1 MLICNFKRHSSLY
14 SVWLTVKGEK
24 LGRMKQYR
32 TDEIRNIAI
41 IAHSGAGKTSLVEAM
56 LYNGGA
62 IERMGAVDSGN
73 SVADYAADEIERRTT
88 LNCSVCIAE
97 WEGHKLNLIDTPGA
111 EDFYGDLHSVLR
123 VVDAVIVVVDATTGV
138 EGGTE
143 KVWEVAD
150 KYELPRLIFINKMD
164 KESADF
170 ENALASVEEILE
182 TRAVPIQLP
191 IGQEDQFAGV
201 VDVIQMAAYLE
212 PDGNKRAAKAEIP
225 AELEAEAEETREALV
240 EVAAE
245 SDDAL
250 IEKFFEGELT
260 DEEIQNGVQIGILQ
274 NQFTP
279 VLCGAAL
286 NNVGV
291 QQLMDTLV
299 TGCPSPVDVGPVASV
314 EDEEETRQPSSEAP
328 MAAVVFKSIADPFAG
343 QLSFF
348 RVYSGILKGD
358 TQVSNSTRGEVE
370 RLGKTVFMNGKDP
383 ISTPQVEAGDIGAIT
398 KLSATQ
404 TGDTLCDRD
413 AQIQLAGIEFPNSV
427 ISYAIRPTREGDDEK
442 LMTSLTRMSEE
453 DPAFRIERNDVTK
466 QLLVSGLGD
475 LHLTINRERMK
486 DKFGVETEVAPPKVP
501 YRETI
506 RRNVQ
511 SINGRHK
518 RQSGGRGQFGDV
530 WINIG
535 PLQRGEGFEFV
546 NNIVGGSIPR
556 NYIPAVEKGI
566 RERMDRGL
574 LAGYPVVDIQIDLYD
589 GKYHPVDSSDMA
601 FQIAGSMAFAAAAEQ
616 ANPGLLEPVMNVAIT
631 VPEQF
636 MGSIIGDL
644 NGRRG
649 QVMGVEQIGRK
660 QVIQANVPLSEMLRY
675 SIDLKSMTSAR
686 GNFTMEFSHYE
697 VAPDDVAQKVI
708 AETKQEEEE

>member
-1 MLICNFKRHSSLY
+1 
-14 SVWLTVKGEK
+14 
-24 LGRMKQYR
+24 MKQYR

-62 IERMGAVDSGN
+62 IERMGAVDGGTSA
-73 SVADYAADEIERRTT
+73 ADYAADEIARKTT

-111 EDFYGDLHSVLR
+111 EDFYGDLYSVLR
-123 VVDAVIVVVDATTGV
+123 IADAVIVVVDATTGV

-143 KVWEVAD
+143 KVWEIAD
-150 KYELPRLIFINKMD
+150 IYQLPRLILINKMD
-164 KESADF
+164 KENANF
-170 ENALASVEEILE
+170 ENALASIEEILE

-191 IGQEDQFAGV
+191 IGKEDNFAGV
-201 VDVIQMAAYLE
+201 VDVIQMAAYLQ
-212 PDGNKRAAKAEIP
+212 PDGNKRASKAEIP
-225 AELEAEAEETREALV
+225 SELEAQAEETREALV

-245 SDDAL
+245 SDDEL

-260 DEEIQNGVQIGILQ
+260 EEEIQNGLKLGISE

-286 NNVGV
+286 SNVGV
-291 QQLMDTLV
+291 QQLMDMLV
-299 TGCPSPVDVGPVASV
+299 SGCPSPVDVGAVKSTA
-314 EDEEETRQPSSEAP
+314 DEAETREPSPDAP
-328 MAAVVFKSIADPFAG
+328 MSAVVFKSIADPFAG

-348 RVYSGILKGD
+348 RVYSGTLRAD
-358 TQVSNSTRGEVE
+358 TQVSNSTRGQVE
-370 RLGKTVFMNGKDP
+370 RLGKTTFMNGKNP
-383 ISTPQVEAGDIGAIT
+383 ISTPHVEAGDIGALT
-398 KLSATQ
+398 KLAETH

-413 AQIQLAGIEFPNSV
+413 ASIKLTGVDFPNSV
-427 ISYAIRPTREGDDEK
+427 LSYAIRPTREGDDEK

-475 LHLTINRERMK
+475 LHITVNRERMA
-486 DKFGVETEVAPPKVP
+486 DKFGVETEVSPPKIA

-511 SINGRHK
+511 KVQGRHK

-530 WINIG
+530 WINIA

-574 LAGYPVVDIQIDLYD
+574 IAGFPVVDVQIDLYD
-589 GKYHPVDSSDMA
+589 GKHHPVDSSDMA
-601 FQIAGSMAFAAAAEQ
+601 FQIAGSLAFSAASEQ
-616 ANPGLLEPVMNVAIT
+616 ADPGLLEPIMNVTIT

-636 MGSIIGDL
+636 MGNIIGDL

-649 QVMGVEQIGRK
+649 QVMGVEQIGKK
-660 QVIQANVPLSEMLRY
+660 QVIQANIPHSEMLRY
-675 SIDLKSMTSAR
+675 SADLKSMTSAR
-686 GNFTMEFSHYE
+686 GTFIMEFSHYE
-697 VAPDDVAQKVI
+697 IAPDDVMQKVV
-708 AETKQEEEE
+708 AAAKQEEEES

>member
-1 MLICNFKRHSSLY
+1 MLRFNFKRHSSLY
-14 SVWLTVKGEK
+14 SVWLIVKGEN

-56 LYNGGA
+56 LFNGGA
-62 IERMGAVDSGN
+62 IERMGTVDSGN

-150 KYELPRLIFINKMD
+150 KYELPRLVFINKMD
-164 KESADF
+164 KENANF
-170 ENALASVEEILE
+170 EDALASVEEILE

-245 SDDAL
+245 SDDEL

-260 DEEIQNGVQIGILQ
+260 DEEIQNGLQLGILQ

-286 NNVGV
+286 SNVGV
-291 QQLMDTLV
+291 QQLMDVLV

-314 EDEEETRQPSSEAP
+314 EDEAETRDPSSEAP
-328 MAAVVFKSIADPFAG
+328 MSALVFKSIADPFAG

-358 TQVSNSTRGEVE
+358 TQVSNSTRGQVE
-370 RLGKTVFMNGKDP
+370 RLGKTVFMNGKDAM
-383 ISTPQVEAGDIGAIT
+383 STPQVEAGDIGAIT
-398 KLSATQ
+398 KLAATQ

-413 AQIQLAGIEFPNSV
+413 AQIQLAGVEFPNSV

-486 DKFGVETEVAPPKVP
+486 DKFGVETAVSPPKVP

-589 GKYHPVDSSDMA
+589 GKHHPVDSSDMA

-616 ANPGLLEPVMNVAIT
+616 ANPGLLEPIMNVEIT

-708 AETKQEEEE
+708 AESKAEAEE

>member
-1 MLICNFKRHSSLY
+1 
-14 SVWLTVKGEK
+14 
-24 LGRMKQYR
+24 MKQYR

-164 KESADF
+164 KENADF
-170 ENALASVEEILE
+170 ENALASVEEVLE

-245 SDDAL
+245 SDDEL

-260 DEEIQNGVQIGILQ
+260 DEEIQNGLQLGILQ

-314 EDEEETRQPSSEAP
+314 EDEEEARQPSSEAP

-413 AQIQLAGIEFPNSV
+413 AQIQLAGVEFPNSV

-475 LHLTINRERMK
+475 LHLTVNRERMK

-616 ANPGLLEPVMNVAIT
+616 ANPGLLEPIMNVAIT

>member
-1 MLICNFKRHSSLY
+1 
-14 SVWLTVKGEK
+14 
-24 LGRMKQYR
+24 MKQYR
-32 TDEIRNIAI
+32 TDQIRNIAI

-73 SVADYAADEIERRTT
+73 SVADYAADEIERKTT

-97 WEGHKLNLIDTPGA
+97 WEEHKLNLIDTPGA

-123 VVDAVIVVVDATTGV
+123 VVDAVVVVVDATTGV

-164 KESADF
+164 KENASF
-170 ENALASVEEILE
+170 ENALASVEDILE

-191 IGQEDQFAGV
+191 IGEEDQFSGV
-201 VDVIQMAAYLE
+201 VDVIQMAAYLQ
-212 PDGNKRAAKAEIP
+212 PDGSKRAAKAEIP
-225 AELEAEAEETREALV
+225 ADLETQVEETREALV

-245 SDDAL
+245 SDDEL
-250 IEKFFEGELT
+250 IEKFFEGELS
-260 DEEIQNGVQIGILQ
+260 DEEIQNGLQLGIFE

-286 NNVGV
+286 NNIGV
-291 QQLMDTLV
+291 QQLMDTLL
-299 TGCPSPVDVGPVASV
+299 TGCPSPVDVGAVTAA
-314 EDEEETRQPSSEAP
+314 ENEEESREPSTDAS
-328 MAAVVFKSIADPFAG
+328 MSAVVFKTIADPFSG

-348 RVYSGILKGD
+348 RVYSGILEGD
-358 TQVSNSTRGEVE
+358 SQVSNSTRGQIE
-370 RLGKTVFMNGKDP
+370 RLGKTAFMNGKDA
-383 ISTPQVEAGDIGAIT
+383 ISTPQVEAGDIGALT
-398 KLSATQ
+398 KLAVTQ
-404 TGDTLCDRD
+404 TGDTLCNRD
-413 AQIQLAGIEFPNSV
+413 TPIQLPGIEFPNSV
-427 ISYAIRPTREGDDEK
+427 ISYAISPTREGDDEK

-453 DPAFRIERNDVTK
+453 DPVFRIERNEVTK

-475 LHLTINRERMK
+475 LHITVNRERMS
-486 DKFGVETEVAPPKVP
+486 DKFGVETDVSPPKVP

-506 RRNVQ
+506 RRSVRDVQ
-511 SINGRHK
+511 GRHK

-530 WINIG
+530 TINLA

-546 NNIVGGSIPR
+546 NNIVGGAIPR

-574 LAGYPVVDIQIDLYD
+574 LAGFPVVDIQIDLYD

-601 FQIAGSMAFAAAAEQ
+601 FQIAGSIAFAAAAEQ
-616 ANPGLLEPVMNVAIT
+616 ADACLLEPVMNVAIT

-636 MGSIIGDL
+636 MGNIIGDL

-660 QVIQANVPLSEMLRY
+660 QVIQANIPLSEMLRY

-686 GNFTMEFSHYE
+686 GNFTMEFSHYDIT
-697 VAPDDVAQKVI
+697 PDDVAQKVI
-708 AETKQEEEE
+708 AESKTEEEE

>member
-1 MLICNFKRHSSLY
+1 
-14 SVWLTVKGEK
+14 
-24 LGRMKQYR
+24 MKQYR

-56 LYNGGA
+56 LYNGGV
-62 IERMGAVDSGN
+62 IERMGAVDSGT
-73 SVADYAADEIERRTT
+73 SAADYAADEIERKTT

-111 EDFYGDLHSVLR
+111 EDFYGDLYSVLR
-123 VVDAVIVVVDATTGV
+123 IVDAVVVVVDATTGV

-150 KYELPRLIFINKMD
+150 KYGLPRLIFINKMD
-164 KESADF
+164 KENASF
-170 ENALASVEEILE
+170 ENALASIEDILE

-191 IGQEDQFAGV
+191 IGEEENFAGV
-201 VDVIQMAAYLE
+201 VDVIQMAAYLQ
-212 PDGNKRAAKAEIP
+212 PDGNKRASKAEIP
-225 AELEAEAEETREALV
+225 GELESQAEETREALV

-245 SDDAL
+245 SDDEL

-260 DEEIQNGVQIGILQ
+260 DEEIQNGLQLGISES
-274 NQFTP
+274 QFAP

-286 NNVGV
+286 SNTGV
-291 QQLMDTLV
+291 QQLMDILV
-299 TGCPSPVDVGPVASV
+299 NGCPSPVDVGAVKSA
-314 EDEEETRQPSSEAP
+314 ENEEETREPLSDAS
-328 MAAVVFKSIADPFAG
+328 MSAVVFKTIADPFSG

-348 RVYSGILKGD
+348 RVYSGTLQAD
-358 TQVSNSTRGEVE
+358 TQVSNSTRGQTE
-370 RLGKTVFMNGKDP
+370 RLGKTTFMNGKNA
-383 ISTPQVEAGDIGAIT
+383 ISTPQVEAGDIGALT
-398 KLSATQ
+398 KLAATQ

-413 AQIQLAGIEFPNSV
+413 ASIQLAGIDFPNSV
-427 ISYAIRPTREGDDEK
+427 LSYAIRPTREGDDEK
-442 LMTSLTRMSEE
+442 LMTALTRMSEE
-453 DPAFRIERNDVTK
+453 DPVFRIERNEVTK

-475 LHLTINRERMK
+475 QHITVNRERMA
-486 DKFGVETEVAPPKVP
+486 DKFGVETAVEPPKVP

-506 RRNVQ
+506 RRRVQ
-511 SINGRHK
+511 SVQGRHK
-518 RQSGGRGQFGDV
+518 KQSGGRGQFGDV
-530 WINIG
+530 SINMS
-535 PLQRGEGFEFV
+535 PLARGEGFEFV
-546 NNIVGGSIPR
+546 NNIVGGAIPR

-566 RERMDRGL
+566 RERMGRGL
-574 LAGYPVVDIQIDLYD
+574 LAGFPLVDIQIDLFD

-601 FQIAGSMAFAAAAEQ
+601 FQIAGSMAFATAVEQ
-616 ANPGLLEPVMNVAIT
+616 ADPGLLEPIMNVTIT

-636 MGSIIGDL
+636 MGNIIGDL

-649 QVMGVEQIGRK
+649 QVMGVEQLGRK
-660 QVIQANVPLSEMLRY
+660 QAIQANVPLAEMLRY

-708 AETKQEEEE
+708 AASKTEEEE

>member
-1 MLICNFKRHSSLY
+1 
-14 SVWLTVKGEK
+14 
-24 LGRMKQYR
+24 MKQYR

-164 KESADF
+164 KENADF
-170 ENALASVEEILE
+170 ENAFASVEEVLE

-245 SDDAL
+245 SDDEL

-260 DEEIQNGVQIGILQ
+260 DEEIQNGVQLGILQ

-314 EDEEETRQPSSEAP
+314 ADEEEARQPSSEAP

-413 AQIQLAGIEFPNSV
+413 AQIQLAGVEFPNSV

-475 LHLTINRERMK
+475 LHLTVNRERMK

>member
-1 MLICNFKRHSSLY
+1 
-14 SVWLTVKGEK
+14 
-24 LGRMKQYR
+24 MKQYR

-62 IERMGAVDSGN
+62 IERMGAVDSGT
-73 SVADYAADEIERRTT
+73 SAADYAADEITRKTT

-111 EDFYGDLHSVLR
+111 EDFYGDLYSVLR
-123 VVDAVIVVVDATTGV
+123 IADAVIVVVDATTGV

-143 KVWEVAD
+143 KVWEIAD
-150 KYELPRLIFINKMD
+150 IYQLPRLILINKMD
-164 KESADF
+164 KENANF
-170 ENALASVEEILE
+170 ENALASIEEILE

-191 IGQEDQFAGV
+191 IGKEDNFAGV
-201 VDVIQMAAYLE
+201 VDVIQMAAYLQ
-212 PDGNKRAAKAEIP
+212 PDGNKRASKAEIP
-225 AELEAEAEETREALV
+225 SELEAQAEETREALV

-245 SDDAL
+245 SDDEL

-260 DEEIQNGVQIGILQ
+260 EEEIQNGLKLGISE

-286 NNVGV
+286 SNVGV
-291 QQLMDTLV
+291 QQLMDMLIS
-299 TGCPSPVDVGPVASV
+299 GCPSPVDVGAVKSV
-314 EDEEETRQPSSEAP
+314 EDEEETREPSPDAP
-328 MAAVVFKSIADPFAG
+328 MSAVVFKSIADPFAG

-348 RVYSGILKGD
+348 RVYSGTLRAD
-358 TQVSNSTRGEVE
+358 TQVSNSTRGQVE
-370 RLGKTVFMNGKDP
+370 RLGKTTFMNGKNP
-383 ISTPQVEAGDIGAIT
+383 ISTPQVEAGDIGALT
-398 KLSATQ
+398 KLAETH

-413 AQIQLAGIEFPNSV
+413 ASIKLVGVDFPNSV
-427 ISYAIRPTREGDDEK
+427 LSYAIRPTREGDDEK

-475 LHLTINRERMK
+475 LHITVNRERMA
-486 DKFGVETEVAPPKVP
+486 DKFGVETEVSPPKIA

-511 SINGRHK
+511 KVQGRHK

-530 WINIG
+530 WINIA

-574 LAGYPVVDIQIDLYD
+574 IAGFPVVDVQIDLYD
-589 GKYHPVDSSDMA
+589 GKHHPVDSSDMA
-601 FQIAGSMAFAAAAEQ
+601 FQIAGSLAFSAASEQ
-616 ANPGLLEPVMNVAIT
+616 ADPGLLEPIMNVTIT

-636 MGSIIGDL
+636 MGNIIGDL

-649 QVMGVEQIGRK
+649 QVMGVEQIGKK
-660 QVIQANVPLSEMLRY
+660 QVIQANIPHSEMLRY
-675 SIDLKSMTSAR
+675 SADLKSMTSAR
-686 GNFTMEFSHYE
+686 GTFIMEFSHYE
-697 VAPDDVAQKVI
+697 IAPDDVMQKVV
-708 AETKQEEEE
+708 AAAKQEEEE

>member
-14 SVWLTVKGEK
+14 SVWLIVKGEK

-164 KESADF
+164 KESANF
-170 ENALASVEEILE
+170 EDALASVEDVLE

-260 DEEIQNGVQIGILQ
+260 DEEIQNGVQLGILQ

-413 AQIQLAGIEFPNSV
+413 AQIQLAGVEFPNSV

-486 DKFGVETEVAPPKVP
+486 NKFGVETEVAPPKVP

>member
-14 SVWLTVKGEK
+14 SVWLIVKGEK

-260 DEEIQNGVQIGILQ
+260 DEEIQNGVQLGILQ

-413 AQIQLAGIEFPNSV
+413 AQIQLAGVEFPNSV

-486 DKFGVETEVAPPKVP
+486 NKFGVETEVAPPKVP

>member
-1 MLICNFKRHSSLY
+1 
-14 SVWLTVKGEK
+14 
-24 LGRMKQYR
+24 MKQYR

-56 LYNGGA
+56 LYNGGV
-62 IERMGAVDSGN
+62 IERMGAVDSGT
-73 SVADYAADEIERRTT
+73 SAADYAADEIERKTT

-111 EDFYGDLHSVLR
+111 EDFYGDLYSVLR
-123 VVDAVIVVVDATTGV
+123 IVDAVVVVVDATTGV

-150 KYELPRLIFINKMD
+150 KYGLPRLIFINKMD
-164 KESADF
+164 KENASF
-170 ENALASVEEILE
+170 ENALASIEDILE

-191 IGQEDQFAGV
+191 IGEEENFAGV
-201 VDVIQMAAYLE
+201 VDVIQMAAYLQ

-225 AELEAEAEETREALV
+225 GELESQAEETREALV

-245 SDDAL
+245 SDDEL

-260 DEEIQNGVQIGILQ
+260 DEEIQNGLQLGISES
-274 NQFTP
+274 QFAP

-286 NNVGV
+286 SNTGV
-291 QQLMDTLV
+291 QQLMDILV
-299 TGCPSPVDVGPVASV
+299 NGCPSPVDVGAVKSA
-314 EDEEETRQPSSEAP
+314 ENEEETREPLSDAP
-328 MAAVVFKSIADPFAG
+328 MSAVVFKTIADPFSG

-348 RVYSGILKGD
+348 RVYSGTLQAD
-358 TQVSNSTRGEVE
+358 TQVSNSTRRQTE
-370 RLGKTVFMNGKDP
+370 RLGKTTFMNGKNA
-383 ISTPQVEAGDIGAIT
+383 ISTPHVEAGDIGALT
-398 KLSATQ
+398 KLAATQ

-413 AQIQLAGIEFPNSV
+413 ASIQLAGIDFPNSV
-427 ISYAIRPTREGDDEK
+427 LSYAIRPTREGDDEK
-442 LMTSLTRMSEE
+442 LMTALTRMSEE
-453 DPAFRIERNDVTK
+453 DPVFRIERNEVTK

-475 LHLTINRERMK
+475 QHITVNRERMA
-486 DKFGVETEVAPPKVP
+486 DKFGVETAVEPPKVP

-506 RRNVQ
+506 RRRVQ
-511 SINGRHK
+511 SVQGRHK
-518 RQSGGRGQFGDV
+518 KQSGGRGQFGDV
-530 WINIG
+530 SINMS
-535 PLQRGEGFEFV
+535 PLARGEGFEFV
-546 NNIVGGSIPR
+546 NNIVGGAIPR

-566 RERMDRGL
+566 RERMGRGL
-574 LAGYPVVDIQIDLYD
+574 LAGFPLVDIQIDLFD

-601 FQIAGSMAFAAAAEQ
+601 FQIAGSMAFATAVEQ
-616 ANPGLLEPVMNVAIT
+616 ADPGLLEPIMNVTIT

-636 MGSIIGDL
+636 MGNIIGDL

-649 QVMGVEQIGRK
+649 QVMGVEQMGRK
-660 QVIQANVPLSEMLRY
+660 QAIQANVPLAEMLRY

-708 AETKQEEEE
+708 AASKTEEEE

>member
-1 MLICNFKRHSSLY
+1 
-14 SVWLTVKGEK
+14 
-24 LGRMKQYR
+24 MKQYR

-182 TRAVPIQLP
+182 TRVVPIQLP

-260 DEEIQNGVQIGILQ
+260 DEEIQNGVQLGILQ

-413 AQIQLAGIEFPNSV
+413 AQIQLAGVEFPNSV

-486 DKFGVETEVAPPKVP
+486 NKFGVETEVAPPKVP

>member
-1 MLICNFKRHSSLY
+1 MRLPRFKG
-14 SVWLTVKGEK
+14 TET

-32 TDEIRNIAI
+32 TDQIRNIAI

-62 IERMGAVDSGN
+62 IERMGAVDSGI

-111 EDFYGDLHSVLR
+111 EDFYGDLYSVLR
-123 VVDAVIVVVDATTGV
+123 IVDAVIVVIDATIGV

-143 KVWEVAD
+143 KVWEVAE
-150 KYELPRLIFINKMD
+150 KYKLPRLIFINKMD
-164 KESADF
+164 KENASF
-170 ENALASVEEILE
+170 ENALASVEDILE

-191 IGQEDQFAGV
+191 IGKEEQFAGV

-212 PDGNKRAAKAEIP
+212 PDGSKRAAKAEIP
-225 AELEAEAEETREALV
+225 AELETEAEETREALV

-245 SDDAL
+245 SDDEL
-250 IEKFFEGELT
+250 IEKFFEGELS
-260 DEEIQNGVQIGILQ
+260 DEEIQNGLQLGILE

-291 QQLMDTLV
+291 QQLMDMLV
-299 TGCPSPVDVGPVASV
+299 IGCPSPVDVGPAKSV
-314 EDEEETRQPSSEAP
+314 ENEEETREPSSEAP
-328 MAAVVFKSIADPFAG
+328 MSAVVFKTIADPFAG

-348 RVYSGILKGD
+348 RVYSGTLRGD
-358 TQVSNSTRGEVE
+358 SQVSNSMRGQIE
-370 RLGKTVFMNGKDP
+370 RLGKTTFMNGKDP
-383 ISTPQVEAGDIGAIT
+383 ISTPQVEAGDIGALI
-398 KLSATQ
+398 KLAATQ

-413 AQIQLAGIEFPNSV
+413 APIQLPGIEFPHSV

-442 LMTSLTRMSEE
+442 LMSALTRMSEE
-453 DPAFRIERNDVTK
+453 DPVFRIERNDVTK
-466 QLLVSGLGD
+466 QLLISGLGD
-475 LHLTINRERMK
+475 LHMTVNRARMA
-486 DKFGVETEVAPPKVP
+486 DKFGVETDISPPKVP

-506 RRNVQ
+506 RRRVQ
-511 SINGRHK
+511 GVQGRHK
-518 RQSGGRGQFGDV
+518 KQSGGRGQFGDV
-530 WINIG
+530 TINLA
-535 PLQRGEGFEFV
+535 PLGRGEGFEFV

-556 NYIPAVEKGI
+556 NYVPAVEKGV
-566 RERMDRGL
+566 RGRMDRGL
-574 LAGYPVVDIQIDLYD
+574 LAGFPVVDIQIDLYD

-601 FQIAGSMAFAAAAEQ
+601 FQIAGSMAFATAIEQ
-616 ANPGLLEPVMNVAIT
+616 ADPALLEPIMNVFIT

-636 MGSIIGDL
+636 MGNIIGDL

-649 QVMGVEQIGRK
+649 QVMGVEQMGRK

-686 GNFTMEFSHYE
+686 GNFTMEFSHYD
-697 VAPDDVAQKVI
+697 VVPDDVAQKVV
-708 AETKQEEEE
+708 AATKQEAEE

>member
-1 MLICNFKRHSSLY
+1 
-14 SVWLTVKGEK
+14 
-24 LGRMKQYR
+24 MKQYR
-32 TDEIRNIAI
+32 TDQIRNIAI
-41 IAHSGAGKTSLVEAM
+41 IAHSEAGKTSLVEAM

-62 IERMGAVDSGN
+62 IERMGSVDDGN
-73 SVADYAADEIERRTT
+73 SVADYAADEIERKTT

-123 VVDAVIVVVDATTGV
+123 VVDAVVVVVDATTGV

-143 KVWEVAD
+143 KVWEIAN
-150 KYELPRLIFINKMD
+150 KYELPRLLFISKMD
-164 KESADF
+164 KENANF
-170 ENALASVEEILE
+170 ENALASIEDILE

-191 IGQEDQFAGV
+191 IGAEAQFAGV
-201 VDVIQMAAYLE
+201 VDVIQMAAYLQ
-212 PDGNKRAAKAEIP
+212 PDGSKRAAKSEIP
-225 AELEAEAEETREALV
+225 TDLETPAEEAREALV

-250 IEKFFEGELT
+250 IEKFFEGELS
-260 DEEIQNGVQIGILQ
+260 DEEIQNGLKLGIFEQ
-274 NQFTP
+274 QFTP
-279 VLCGAAL
+279 VLCGDAL
-286 NNVGV
+286 NNIGV

-299 TGCPSPVDVGPVASV
+299 TGCPSPVDAGAVTDV
-314 EDEEETRQPSSEAP
+314 ENGDTQRDPSPDAP
-328 MAAVVFKSIADPFAG
+328 MSAVVFKSIADPFAG

-348 RVYSGILKGD
+348 RVYSGTLQGD
-358 TQVSNSTRGEVE
+358 TQVSNATRGQVE
-370 RLGKTVFMNGKDP
+370 RLGKTAFMNGKN
-383 ISTPQVEAGDIGAIT
+383 STNTPQVEAGDIGALT
-398 KLSATQ
+398 KLAATQ

-413 AQIQLAGIEFPNSV
+413 APIQLPGIEFPNSN
-427 ISYAIRPTREGDDEK
+427 ISYAIHPTREGDDEK

-453 DPAFRIERNDVTK
+453 DPTFRIERNEITK
-466 QLLVSGLGD
+466 QLLISGLGD
-475 LHLTINRERMK
+475 LHINITRERMA
-486 DKFGVETEVAPPKVP
+486 DKFGVETQLSPPRVP

-506 RRNVQ
+506 RRSVRAVQ
-511 SINGRHK
+511 GRHK

-530 WINIG
+530 TINVA

-546 NNIVGGSIPR
+546 NNIVGGAIPR

-574 LAGYPVVDIQIDLYD
+574 LAGFPVVDIQIDLYD

-601 FQIAGSMAFAAAAEQ
+601 FQIAGSIAFAAAAED
-616 ANPGLLEPVMNVAIT
+616 ADACLLEPVMNVTIT

-636 MGSIIGDL
+636 MGNIIGDL

-649 QVMGVEQIGRK
+649 QVMGVEQIGKK
-660 QVIQANVPLSEMLRY
+660 QVIQAHIPLSETLRY

-686 GNFTMEFSHYE
+686 GTFTTEFSHYDI
-697 VAPDDVAQKVI
+697 APDEVAQKVI
-708 AETKQEEEE
+708 AEMKTEEDE

>member
-1 MLICNFKRHSSLY
+1 
-14 SVWLTVKGEK
+14 
-24 LGRMKQYR
+24 MKQYR

-56 LYNGGA
+56 LYNGGV
-62 IERMGAVDSGN
+62 IERMGAVDSGT
-73 SVADYAADEIERRTT
+73 SAADYAADEIERKTT

-111 EDFYGDLHSVLR
+111 EDFYGDLYSVLR
-123 VVDAVIVVVDATTGV
+123 IVDAVVVVVDATTGV

-150 KYELPRLIFINKMD
+150 KYGLPRLIFINKMD
-164 KESADF
+164 KENASF
-170 ENALASVEEILE
+170 ENALASIEDILE

-191 IGQEDQFAGV
+191 IGEEENFAGV
-201 VDVIQMAAYLE
+201 VDVIQMAAYLQ
-212 PDGNKRAAKAEIP
+212 PDGNKRASKAEIP
-225 AELEAEAEETREALV
+225 GELESQAEETREALV

-245 SDDAL
+245 SDDEL

-260 DEEIQNGVQIGILQ
+260 DEEIQNGLQLGISES
-274 NQFTP
+274 QFAP

-286 NNVGV
+286 SNTGV
-291 QQLMDTLV
+291 QQLMDILV
-299 TGCPSPVDVGPVASV
+299 NGCPSPVDVGAVKSA
-314 EDEEETRQPSSEAP
+314 ENEEETREPLSDAS
-328 MAAVVFKSIADPFAG
+328 MSAVVFKTIADPFSG

-348 RVYSGILKGD
+348 RVYSGTLQAD
-358 TQVSNSTRGEVE
+358 TQVSNSTRGQTE
-370 RLGKTVFMNGKDP
+370 RLGKTTFMNGKNA
-383 ISTPQVEAGDIGAIT
+383 ISTPQVEAGDIGALT
-398 KLSATQ
+398 KLAATQ

-413 AQIQLAGIEFPNSV
+413 ASIQLAGIDFPNSV
-427 ISYAIRPTREGDDEK
+427 LSYAIRPTREGDDEK
-442 LMTSLTRMSEE
+442 LMTALTRMSEE
-453 DPAFRIERNDVTK
+453 DPVFRIERNEVTK

-475 LHLTINRERMK
+475 QHITVNRERMA
-486 DKFGVETEVAPPKVP
+486 DKFGVETAVEPPKVP

-506 RRNVQ
+506 RRRVQ
-511 SINGRHK
+511 SVQGRHK
-518 RQSGGRGQFGDV
+518 KQSGGRGQFGDV
-530 WINIG
+530 SINMS
-535 PLQRGEGFEFV
+535 PLARGEGFEFV
-546 NNIVGGSIPR
+546 NNIVGGAIPR

-566 RERMDRGL
+566 RERMGRGL
-574 LAGYPVVDIQIDLYD
+574 LAGFPLVDIQIDLFD

-601 FQIAGSMAFAAAAEQ
+601 FQIAGSMAFATAVEQ
-616 ANPGLLEPVMNVAIT
+616 ADPGLLEPIMNVTIT

-636 MGSIIGDL
+636 MGNIIGDL

-649 QVMGVEQIGRK
+649 QVMGVEQMGRK
-660 QVIQANVPLSEMLRY
+660 QAIQANVPLAEMLRY

-708 AETKQEEEE
+708 AASKTEEEE

>member
-1 MLICNFKRHSSLY
+1 
-14 SVWLTVKGEK
+14 
-24 LGRMKQYR
+24 MKQYR
-32 TDEIRNIAI
+32 TDQIRNIGI

-73 SVADYAADEIERRTT
+73 SVADYAADEIERKTT

-111 EDFYGDLHSVLR
+111 EDFYGDLYSVLR
-123 VVDAVIVVVDATTGV
+123 IVDAVVVVVDATTGV

-143 KVWEVAD
+143 KVWEIAD
-150 KYELPRLIFINKMD
+150 NYGLPRLIFINKMD
-164 KESADF
+164 KESANF
-170 ENALASVEEILE
+170 ENVLASIEEILE
-182 TRAVPIQLP
+182 TRPVPIQLP
-191 IGQEDQFAGV
+191 IGQESQFSGV
-201 VDVIQMAAYLE
+201 VDIVQMAAHLQ
-212 PDGNKRAAKAEIP
+212 PDGSKRAAKSEIP
-225 AELEAEAEETREALV
+225 AELETQVEETREVLV

-245 SDDAL
+245 SDDEL
-250 IEKFFEGELT
+250 IEKFFEGELS
-260 DEEIQNGVQIGILQ
+260 DEEIQNGLQIGIFE
-274 NQFTP
+274 NQFVP
-279 VLCGAAL
+279 VLCGSAL
-286 NNVGV
+286 NNIGV
-291 QQLMDTLV
+291 QQLMDALLSCT
-299 TGCPSPVDVGPVASV
+299 PSPVEVGAAKSVAQ
-314 EDEEETRQPSSEAP
+314 EEEHREPSTDAP
-328 MAAVVFKSIADPFAG
+328 MSAVVFKTIADPFAG

-348 RVYSGILKGD
+348 RVYSGALQGD
-358 TQVSNSTRGEVE
+358 SQVSNSTRGQIE
-370 RLGKTVFMNGKDP
+370 RLGKTEFRNGKNA
-383 ISTPQVEAGDIGAIT
+383 ISTPQVDAGDIGALT
-398 KLSATQ
+398 KLSVTQ
-404 TGDTLCDRD
+404 TGDTLCATD
-413 AQIQLAGIEFPNSV
+413 AAIQLTGIEFPNSV

-453 DPAFRIERNDVTK
+453 DPVFRIERNEVTK

-475 LHLTINRERMK
+475 LHITVNRERMA
-486 DKFGVETEVAPPKVP
+486 DKFGVETEVSPPKVP

-506 RRNVQ
+506 RRRVQ
-511 SINGRHK
+511 SIQGRHK

-530 WINIG
+530 WINLA

-546 NNIVGGSIPR
+546 NNIVGGAIPR

-574 LAGYPVVDIQIDLYD
+574 IAGYPVVDIQIDLYD

-601 FQIAGSMAFAAAAEQ
+601 FQIAGSIAFAAAAEQ
-616 ANPGLLEPVMNVAIT
+616 ADPGLLEPVMNVAIT

-649 QVMGVEQIGRK
+649 QVMGVEQVGKK
-660 QVIQANVPLSEMLRY
+660 QVIQAHVPLSEMLRY

-686 GNFTMEFSHYE
+686 GNFTMEFAHYE
-697 VAPDDVAQKVI
+697 VVPDDVAQKVI
-708 AETKQEEEE
+708 AASKQEEE

>member
-1 MLICNFKRHSSLY
+1 
-14 SVWLTVKGEK
+14 
-24 LGRMKQYR
+24 MKQYR

-62 IERMGAVDSGN
+62 IERMGAVDSGT
-73 SVADYAADEIERRTT
+73 SAADYAADEIARKTT

-111 EDFYGDLHSVLR
+111 EDFYGDLYSVLR
-123 VVDAVIVVVDATTGV
+123 IADAVIVVVDATTGV

-143 KVWEVAD
+143 KVWEIAD
-150 KYELPRLIFINKMD
+150 TYQLPRLIFINKMD
-164 KESADF
+164 KENASF
-170 ENALASVEEILE
+170 ENALASIEEILE
-182 TRAVPIQLP
+182 TRAVPVQLP
-191 IGQEDQFAGV
+191 IGKEDNFAGV
-201 VDVIQMAAYLE
+201 VDVIQMAAYLQ
-212 PDGNKRAAKAEIP
+212 PDGNKRTSKSEIP
-225 AELEAEAEETREALV
+225 AELEAQAEETSEALV

-245 SDDAL
+245 SDDEL

-260 DEEIQNGVQIGILQ
+260 EEEIQNGLRLGISE

-291 QQLMDTLV
+291 QQLMDMLV
-299 TGCPSPVDVGPVASV
+299 SGCPSPVDVGAVKNV
-314 EDEEETRQPSSEAP
+314 EDEEDTREPSPDAP
-328 MAAVVFKSIADPFAG
+328 MSAVIFKTIADPFAG
-343 QLSFF
+343 QLSLF
-348 RVYSGILKGD
+348 RVYSGTLRAD
-358 TQVSNSTRGEVE
+358 TQVSNSTRGETE
-370 RLGKTVFMNGKDP
+370 RLGKTTFMNGKNP
-383 ISTPQVEAGDIGAIT
+383 ISTPHVEAGDIGALT
-398 KLSATQ
+398 KLAATH

-413 AQIQLAGIEFPNSV
+413 APIKLTGVDFPNSV
-427 ISYAIRPTREGDDEK
+427 LSYAIRPTREGDDEK
-442 LMTSLTRMSEE
+442 LITSLTRMSEE
-453 DPAFRIERNDVTK
+453 DPAFKIERNDVTK

-475 LHLTINRERMK
+475 LHITVNRERMA
-486 DKFGVETEVAPPKVP
+486 DKFGVETEVSPPKIA

-506 RRNVQ
+506 RRNVRSVQ
-511 SINGRHK
+511 GRHK

-530 WINIG
+530 WINVS

-546 NNIVGGSIPR
+546 NNIVGGAIPR

-574 LAGYPVVDIQIDLYD
+574 IAGFPVVDVQIDLYD
-589 GKYHPVDSSDMA
+589 GKHHPVDSSDMA
-601 FQIAGSMAFAAAAEQ
+601 FQIAGSLAFSAASEQ
-616 ANPGLLEPVMNVAIT
+616 ADPGLLEPIMNVTIT

-636 MGSIIGDL
+636 MGNIIGDL

-660 QVIQANVPLSEMLRY
+660 QVIQANIPHSEMLRY
-675 SIDLKSMTSAR
+675 SADLKSMTSAR
-686 GNFTMEFSHYE
+686 GTFIMEFSHYE
-697 VAPDDVAQKVI
+697 IAPDDVMQKVI
-708 AETKQEEEE
+708 AALKQEEEES

>member
-1 MLICNFKRHSSLY
+1 
-14 SVWLTVKGEK
+14 
-24 LGRMKQYR
+24 MKQYR

-62 IERMGAVDSGN
+62 IERMGTVDSGT
-73 SVADYAADEIERRTT
+73 SAADYAADEIARKTT

-97 WEGHKLNLIDTPGA
+97 WEGNKLNIIDTPGA
-111 EDFYGDLHSVLR
+111 EDFYGDLYSVLR
-123 VVDAVIVVVDATTGV
+123 IVDAVVVVVDATTGV

-143 KVWEVAD
+143 KVWEIAD
-150 KYELPRLIFINKMD
+150 TYQLPRLIFINKMD
-164 KESADF
+164 KENASF
-170 ENALASVEEILE
+170 ENALASIEDILE

-191 IGQEDQFAGV
+191 IGKEDNFAGV
-201 VDVIQMAAYLE
+201 VDAIQMAAYLQ
-212 PDGNKRAAKAEIP
+212 PDGNKRAAKSEIP
-225 AELEAEAEETREALV
+225 AELEAQAEETREALV

-245 SDDAL
+245 SDDEL

-260 DEEIQNGVQIGILQ
+260 EEEIQDGLRLGISE
-274 NQFTP
+274 NQFAP

-299 TGCPSPVDVGPVASV
+299 NGCPSPVDIGTVQSV
-314 EDEEETRQPSSEAP
+314 ENAEETREPSPDTS
-328 MAAVVFKSIADPFAG
+328 MSAVVFKSIADPFAG

-348 RVYSGILKGD
+348 RVYSGTLRAD
-358 TQVSNSTRGEVE
+358 TQVSNATRGQAE
-370 RLGKTVFMNGKDP
+370 RLGKTTFMNGKNA
-383 ISTPQVEAGDIGAIT
+383 ISTPHVEAGDIGALT
-398 KLSATQ
+398 KLAETH

-413 AQIQLAGIEFPNSV
+413 APIKLAGVDFPNSV
-427 ISYAIRPTREGDDEK
+427 LSYAIRPTREGDDEK

-453 DPAFRIERNDVTK
+453 DPAFRIERNDATK

-475 LHLTINRERMK
+475 LHITVNRERMA
-486 DKFGVETEVAPPKVP
+486 DKFGVETEVSPPKIP

-511 SINGRHK
+511 SIRGRHK

-530 WINIG
+530 TINLG
-535 PLQRGEGFEFV
+535 PLQRGEGFEFI
-546 NNIVGGSIPR
+546 NNIVGGAIPR

-574 LAGYPVVDIQIDLYD
+574 LAGFPVVDIQIDLYD

-601 FQIAGSMAFAAAAEQ
+601 FQIAGSIAFAAAAEQ
-616 ANPGLLEPVMNVAIT
+616 ADPCLLEPVMNVTIT

-636 MGSIIGDL
+636 MGNIIGDL

-649 QVMGVEQIGRK
+649 QVMGVEQIGKK
-660 QVIQANVPLSEMLRY
+660 QVIQANIPLSEMLRY

-686 GNFTMEFSHYE
+686 GNFVMEFSHYE
-697 VAPDDVAQKVI
+697 IAPDDIAQKVI
-708 AETKQEEEE
+708 AATKQEEEE